1 MKALVLG
8 AGPAGLA
15 AAQALVEGGAQV
27 TLLEASSSV
36 GGLARSQRV
45 AGHWVDLG
53 PHRLHREAS
62 ASVRR
67 LLGGAGGLSER
78 PRKGKIHLGARSVDY
93 PLSPVSL
100 LRGLGPYQ
108 AARFALGALTASRCA
123 GDRSYAGEARRRVG
137 GPVYDAL
144 YAPAAK
150 KIWGRAPEEL
160 DGSQAVARVG
170 TRSPRALLGRLVG
183 RGEPGSYLYPSHGAN
198 GFAYEAWARELKR
211 RGVSLLDQTAA
222 QQVLHEQG
230 RVRGVRASA
239 RGRTFVLPAE
249 RVVSTL
255 ALPRLLSLLVP
266 ALSGVGADELSF
278 RSVVALHVVLGRARL
293 SEQDVHYFPSPSVPF
308 ARLTEQ
314 AGFGRAPGTPAGETV
329 ITLDLYDDAEGPL
342 THASAEELLQRVW
355 PDLESF
361 GLTPSDVRAVDKR
374 VAHDAYPV
382 MGLGYLAARDRCL
395 DALTAV
401 DGLISTGRAGLF
413 QHVNQHHAI
422 EMGLEAG
429 AVALGPAPITRRWR
443 ALARRF
449 ESMRVV
455 D

>member
-15 AAQALVEGGAQV
+15 AAQALVEGGARV
-27 TLLEASSSV
+27 TLLETSASV
-36 GGLARSQRV
+36 GGLAKSHRV

-62 ASVRR
+62 ARVRA
-67 LLGGAGGLSER
+67 LLGGAGGLTER
-78 PRKGKIHLGARSVDY
+78 PRVGKIHLGDRSVDY
-93 PLSPVSL
+93 PLSPASL
-100 LRGLGPYQ
+100 LRGLGPWQ
-108 AARFALGALTASRCA
+108 AARFALGALAASRA
-123 GDRSYAGEARRRVG
+123 IADGTYAGEARRRVG

-144 YAPAAK
+144 YAPAAE
-150 KIWGRAPEEL
+150 KIWGRSPREL
-160 DGSQAVARVG
+160 DADQALARIAI
-170 TRSPRALLGRLVG
+170 RNPHALLARLMG

-198 GFAYEAWARELKR
+198 GFAYQAWARELQR
-211 RGVSLLDQTAA
+211 RGVELLDQTTAE
-222 QQVLHEQG
+222 QVLHEDG
-230 RVRGVRASA
+230 RVRGVRASR
-239 RGRTFVLPAE
+239 RGSDFVLQAD

-255 ALPRLLSLLVP
+255 PLPRLLCLLLP
-266 ALSGVGADELSF
+266 ALDGVRTDELSY
-278 RSVVALHVVLGRARL
+278 RSVVALHVVLGRSRL
-293 SEQDVHYFPSPSVPF
+293 SEQDVHYFPSLAVPF

-314 AGFGRAPGTPAGETV
+314 AGFGRAPATPAGETV
-329 ITLDLYDDAEGPL
+329 ITLDLYDDRNGPL
-342 THASAEELLQRVW
+342 TRASAEDLLRRVW
-355 PDLESF
+355 PDLERF
-361 GLTPSDVRAVDKR
+361 GITPPDVRSVDKQ

-382 MGLGYLAARDRCL
+382 MDLGYSAARDRAL
-395 DALTAV
+395 DAITRV

-413 QHVNQHHAI
+413 QHINQHHAI

-429 AVALGPAPITRRWR
+429 SVALGPGPVARRWR